1 MINVMFVCHGN
12 ICRSPMAEIVLR
24 DMLEREGLTNRISVC
39 SAATSDEE
47 LGNPIYPP
55 AREELLRRG
64 YVLDGK
70 KRSVQLCREDYDRYD
85 LFVCMDH
92 NNLRNMRRIFGSDPH
107 EKMHLLMDFT
117 ERGGE
122 VADPWFTRR
131 FDVTFGDVT
140 EGCEGLLAALKQ
152 RLS

>member
-1 MINVMFVCHGN
+1 MIDVMFVCHGN
-12 ICRSPMAEIVLR
+12 ICRSPMAEIVFR
-24 DMLEREGLTNRISVC
+24 DMLEREGLTDRISVC

-64 YVLDGK
+64 YALDGK
-70 KRSVQLCREDYDRYD
+70 KRAVQLRRDDYDRYD

-92 NNLRNMRRIFGSDPH
+92 NNLRNMRRIFGADPQ
-107 EKMHLLMDFT
+107 EKMCLLMDYT

-122 VADPWFTRR
+122 VADPWFTCR

-140 EGCEGLLAALKQ
+140 EGCEGLLRALKQ
-152 RLS
+152 KLS